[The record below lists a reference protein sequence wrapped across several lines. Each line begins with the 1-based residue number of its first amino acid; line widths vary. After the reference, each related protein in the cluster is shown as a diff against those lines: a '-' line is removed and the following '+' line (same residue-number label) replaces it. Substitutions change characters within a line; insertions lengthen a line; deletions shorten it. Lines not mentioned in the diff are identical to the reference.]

1 LWLRDFDFYPNVTME
16 KYLKMTVSVRQQS
29 LWVIK
34 DIEGMK
40 DKISRGLGRLG

>member
-1 LWLRDFDFYPNVTME
+1 
-16 KYLKMTVSVRQQS
+16 MTASGRQQS

-40 DKISRGLGRLG
+40 DKISRGRGVIDLN